1 MLLGIKIAVCFLW
14 IALLII
20 LKRAKLKG
28 WYTIIGVIGL
38 FVISIVVLMPVL
50 MEPLSQFVAAI
61 AGLVGRIT
69 GTFESYFKYGII
81 FIETVKGE
89 YITLRIDFECSGIIE
104 ILLYISWIFFFSV
117 FTNYQKIVMSVVGFL
132 YIIFINSV
140 RIIIICE
147 VIHFGGNGA
156 YSIAHNIIGKVF
168 FYVFIV
174 LFYFYVFTRQQV
186 LSMRLGGFG
195 YSSDKTNAD
204 KKQEG

>member
-1 MLLGIKIAVCFLW
+1 MLLGIEIAVCLLW
-14 IALLII
+14 VALLVI
-20 LKRAKLKG
+20 LNKAKLKG

-38 FVISIVVLMPVL
+38 FVISIIVLMPVL

-61 AGLVGRIT
+61 AGFVGRFT

-81 FIETVKGE
+81 FIKTVKDE

-104 ILLYISWIFFFSV
+104 ILLYISWVFFFSV
-117 FTNYQKIVMSVVGFL
+117 FTKYQKIVMSVVGFL
-132 YIIFINSV
+132 YIILINAT
-140 RIIIICE
+140 RIVIICE

-156 YSIAHNIIGKVF
+156 YSVAHNIIGKLF

-195 YSSDKTNAD
+195 YSTDKTEN
-204 KKQEG
+204 KQSEG

>member
-69 GTFESYFKYGII
+69 GTFESYFLKIA
-81 FIETVKGE
+81 
-89 YITLRIDFECSGIIE
+89 
-104 ILLYISWIFFFSV
+104 ISA
-117 FTNYQKIVMSVVGFL
+117 L
-132 YIIFINSV
+132 P
-140 RIIIICE
+140 
-147 VIHFGGNGA
+147 A
-156 YSIAHNIIGKVF
+156 YSI
-168 FYVFIV
+168 
-174 LFYFYVFTRQQV
+174 L
-186 LSMRLGGFG
+186 L
-195 YSSDKTNAD
+195 
-204 KKQEG
+204 